1 MAKNFIQD
9 GRLLTVTAP
18 AAVSSGDM
26 VKVGSVFGV
35 AQNDAANGADVVID
49 TEGVHTLPVASAVV
63 VAIGDALYWDV
74 ADGEFNKTAA
84 SNWYLGTAVTAAPNG
99 TAVVQVRLNGAMPAA
114 AGA

>member
-35 AQNDAANGADVVID
+35 AQNDAANGVDVGEHCLLALRLVQIHQLHQIPLRNLQTSQTDAKHD
-49 TEGVHTLPVASAVV
+49 T
-63 VAIGDALYWDV
+63 
-74 ADGEFNKTAA
+74 
-84 SNWYLGTAVTAAPNG
+84 
-99 TAVVQVRLNGAMPAA
+99 
-114 AGA
+114 